1 MPGET
6 DLIERR
12 RQEWAGITP
21 PLSVFVILVP
31 TSIDLA
37 TIQPNIA
44 SWHAPVFATTRGT
57 VLGQADFVLY
67 FKSPP
72 DCRSVK
78 DGALVSI
85 ERDEWR
91 KLKMEEQ
98 FDAVLYLGPL
108 PSLTTRG
115 VSAAL
120 CSDPGVHAH
129 VFTMSGVFT
138 QPPER
143 TPRDGIVLD
152 DPDGCRLPFVSA
164 FREFY
169 GLVTPRPSVRCGRS
183 ASTIKV
189 RIKVGVDA

>member
-1 MPGET
+1 MSF
-6 DLIERR
+6 LIR
-12 RQEWAGITP
+12 ITP
-21 PLSVFVILVP
+21 PPSVFVILVP

-57 VLGQADFVLY
+57 VLGQADFVSY

-72 DCRSVK
+72 DRRSVK

-120 CSDPGVHAH
+120 CSDPAYMH
-129 VFTMSGVFT
+129 M
-138 QPPER
+138 
-143 TPRDGIVLD
+143 
-152 DPDGCRLPFVSA
+152 
-164 FREFY
+164 REARFATVNAQAGFEALKEY
-169 GLVTPRPSVRCGRS
+169 CATISV
-183 ASTIKV
+183 K
-189 RIKVGVDA
+189 K